1 MQMNKQRLEI
11 YVSKQDLPTS
21 NRTLKEAL
29 RTGNKNKNAQR

>member
-1 MQMNKQRLEI
+1 MQMNKQRIEI

-29 RTGNKNKNAQR
+29 RTENKNKNAQK